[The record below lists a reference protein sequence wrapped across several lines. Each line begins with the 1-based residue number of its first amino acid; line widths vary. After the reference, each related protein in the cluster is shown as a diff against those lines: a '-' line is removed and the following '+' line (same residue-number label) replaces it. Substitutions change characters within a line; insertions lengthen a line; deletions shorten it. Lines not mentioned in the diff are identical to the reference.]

1 MKVKFYFIAAVL
13 SAASFLLAACD
24 SKESVT
30 PEPGGETVKVDP
42 DEIVLTVKE
51 TRAVSF
57 VVEAVPGENIGNYY
71 VGLADTEYVE
81 SEFADASGNVDL
93 DALAQALIDSENE
106 YGADWTDPSLVYA
119 GNKDFNSFL
128 YGSLDKGT
136 SYTVVA
142 FGVSATGEKTSS
154 AFALEV
160 VTSATVSPSDNEITQ
175 TVSDISDSGAVVTV
189 TTSNYNLYYADVQPA
204 ASIEGLSD
212 DEIFQYVVDYY
223 GAYIEW
229 ALCSGDST
237 IDYTGYCD
245 PGTEYCAVVIGY
257 EAGEATTKVY
267 KEYFTTLGESS
278 GPGETSDVT
287 FTSTWD
293 TVLAS
298 AVAVTVTP
306 SYDEAMYFWDIFS
319 EEEYQMAGGTADAAT
334 QLIAAKLQYYAD
346 YYTDLYGFDFTVADI
361 AYSLASYGE
370 ESANSTYLKP
380 STEYRLIAAAIDYDG
395 NVISDG
401 YVSDKVTTLSRA
413 EIGTSLAP
421 LDAELTVSDLTSSS
435 VLLSVAPAD
444 ATASYYFSAIDKAYF
459 QQFASDVDYI
469 YDDLDYMDYLAVDND
484 MTVAE
489 VYAAMLSLGA
499 DSYEYTGLDAGTEY
513 VAYAYGMDSDGTI
526 TAGMIK
532 QEFATPAEGSQAS
545 VRKGVPSIYHNSIAR
560 AIRAA
565 DREALKVRRLDLDG
579 KAERRAGTTELKP
592 MRKVAEHPSLR
603 ALLK

>member
-30 PEPGGETVKVDP
+30 PEPGGETVKADP

-71 VGLADTEYVE
+71 VGLAETEYVE
-81 SEFADASGNVDL
+81 SEFTDASGTVDL

-106 YGADWTDPSLVYA
+106 YGTDWTDPSIA
-119 GNKDFNSFL
+119 FSGTMDFNSFL

-142 FGVSATGEKTSS
+142 FGISSTGEKTSS
-154 AFALEV
+154 VFTVEV

-189 TTSNYNLYYADVQPA
+189 TTSNYNLYYADLLPA

-212 DEIFQYVVDYY
+212 DEILQSAVDSY
-223 GAYIEW
+223 GEYIDW
-229 ALCSGDST
+229 ALCSGDSE
-237 IDYTGYCD
+237 IDYTGWCD
-245 PGTEYCAVVIGY
+245 PGTEYCAVVVGY
-257 EAGEATTKVY
+257 EDGVATTKMY

-278 GPGETSDVT
+278 GPGETSDMA

-293 TVLAS
+293 TVLSS
-298 AVAVTVTP
+298 AVAITITP
-306 SYDEAMYFWDIFS
+306 SDDEAMYFWDIFS
-319 EEEYQMAGGTADAAT
+319 ETEYQNAGGTATAAP
-334 QLIAAKLQYYAD
+334 QMIAAKLQYYAD
-346 YYTDLYGFDFTVADI
+346 YYSYYYGFDFTVADI

-370 ESANSTYLKP
+370 ESSGSTYLTP

-395 NVISDG
+395 NVISDC

-413 EIGTSLAP
+413 EISASLAP
-421 LDAELTVSDLTSSS
+421 LDATLTVSNLTSSS
-435 VLLSVAPAD
+435 VLLSVSPTNAE
-444 ATASYYFSAIDKAYF
+444 ASYYFSAIDKAYF

-469 YDDLDYMDYLAVDND
+469 NDDLDYFDYLAIDND
-484 MTVAE
+484 MAIAD
-489 VYAAMLSLGA
+489 VYYVMLSSGN
-499 DSYEYTGLDAGTEY
+499 DSYEYSGLDAATEY
-513 VAYAYGMDSDGTI
+513 VAYAYGMNSDGTI

-532 QEFATPAEGSQAS
+532 QEFATPAEGASAS
-545 VRKGVPSIYHNSIAR
+545 VRKGVPSIWHSSLAR

-565 DREALKVRRLDLDG
+565 DREALKVRRIDLDR
-579 KAERRAGTTELKP
+579 KAERRAGAAELKP
-592 MRKVAEHPSLR
+592 MHKVAEHPSLR